1 MTSFDF
7 SLYCP
12 AKRVFMKKV
21 AGLFVLFCFLVTARS
36 QAQQVSFGELL
47 QLKESTFQNF
57 EDVMHNKGYHFLSVT
72 KGDRQC
78 ATFKKGENIIS
89 YCTGR
94 KRDDDEVK
102 DSLNKDVSV
111 ICELLHRDDYI
122 ALKSQIKETDA
133 RKSKTHLLD
142 NGTEIAHLYLD
153 NEVSVHL
160 RTIMFRKFQE
170 HVYQIEI
177 FSNTENESIPD
188 RNLRSNES
196 FYDFDPK

>member
-1 MTSFDF
+1 MTSFEF

-21 AGLFVLFCFLVTARS
+21 AGLFIIFCFLVTSKS
-36 QAQQVSFGELL
+36 QAQHVTFSELL

-78 ATFKKGENIIS
+78 ATFRKGESIIS

-94 KRDDDEVK
+94 RRDEDIK

-111 ICELLHRDDYI
+111 TCELLHRADYI
-122 ALKSQIKETDA
+122 ELKSQIKETEA
-133 RKSKTHLLD
+133 RKSKTHTLD

-153 NEVSVHL
+153 NEISVHL

-188 RNLRSNES
+188 RNLRSNET